1 MAKKFES
8 KENAKHKEKKAK
20 KRKTKLDPLD
30 MIETKETRIRRKLTD
45 EKPQAH
51 VEKSTLEDIEIT
63 SERKDEDSPP
73 ADLPPRRK
81 SWQRNH
87 RHNILHHLLTP
98 HLSWLR

>member
-51 VEKSTLEDIEIT
+51 VEKSTLEDRDT

-73 ADLPPRRK
+73 AKLPPRRK

>member
-51 VEKSTLEDIEIT
+51 VEKSTLEDIETQVKEKMKIAHLQSCHQEERVGKEIIGTTFYIT
-63 SERKDEDSPP
+63 FS
-73 ADLPPRRK
+73 LP
-81 SWQRNH
+81 
-87 RHNILHHLLTP
+87 ICLG
-98 HLSWLR
+98 